1 MAMPPRQLD
10 IQGHRGARGLMPE
23 NTLPAFARALEI
35 GVTTLELDCG
45 VTLDGAVVVSHDS
58 ALNPDI
64 TRGPDGLWLDRSGAL
79 ISTLTRAQLRDYDV
93 GRIRPDSDYARRFP
107 RQQAVDGTAIPC
119 LADVFGLAEQRG
131 GHTVRFNIETK
142 ISPLAPE
149 ATTAPEAFTAAIVH
163 LIQTHNLT
171 GRVTLQSFDW
181 RTLLIAQQACPEIK
195 TVYLS
200 AQQPELDTISA
211 TASASPWNGG
221 LHVSAFGGSIPRMVR
236 AAGGAAWSPYHTEV
250 THALLDEAHAQG
262 LKVVVWTVNEPA
274 AMRRMIELG
283 VDGIITDYPDVL
295 RDVAAA
301 QGLALPPRP
310 STHQGP
316 DQPTKPPASPPP

>member
-1 MAMPPRQLD
+1 MAMPLRQLD

-45 VTLDGAVVVSHDS
+45 VTRDGAVVVSHDS
-58 ALNPDI
+58 ALNSDI
-64 TRGPDGLWLDRSGAL
+64 TRGPDGRWLDRPGPL
-79 ISTLTRAQLRDYDV
+79 ISTLTFGQLRDYDV

-107 RQQAVDGTAIPC
+107 RQQAVDGTTIPC
-119 LADVFGLAEQRG
+119 LTDVFLLAQRG
-131 GHTVRFNIETK
+131 AHAMRFNIETK

-149 ATTAPEAFTAAIVH
+149 ATAAPGAFTAAIIH
-163 LIQTHNLT
+163 LIKTHNLA
-171 GRVTLQSFDW
+171 GRATLQSFDW
-181 RTLLIAQQACPEIK
+181 RTLQIAQEACPEIK

-200 AQQPELDTISA
+200 AQQPELDTIAA
-211 TASASPWNGG
+211 TALVSPWNGG
-221 LHVSAFGGSIPRMVR
+221 LHVSAFNGSIPRMVH
-236 AAGGAAWSPYHTEV
+236 AAGGAAWSPHYTEV
-250 THALLDEAHAQG
+250 TQALLDEAHA
-262 LKVVVWTVNEPA
+262 LALEVVVWTVNDTA

-301 QGLALPPRP
+301 RGLILPPRL
-310 STHQGP
+310 S
-316 DQPTKPPASPPP
+316 K